1 MPNAKGPTGKPTSA
15 SDPVAAKTK
24 SPGRKPDEAF
34 DKWLKKGLH
43 QLYDTVTREPVPDE
57 LLRLIEEDRK
67 R

>member
-1 MPNAKGPTGKPTSA
+1 MSNAKGPTGKSPT
-15 SDPVAAKTK
+15 AKDSLVNLAK
-24 SPGRKPDEAF
+24 ANRKPDEAF

-43 QLYDTVTREPVPDE
+43 QLYDTVAREPVPDD